1 MLNLPTFFSLR
12 NKDIKHCKWYSAQG
26 LEKILTASAPAK
38 NSNNKIQ
45 NILKFKLNPE
55 KNVSY

>member
-26 LEKILTASAPAK
+26 LWKILTARAPAK
-38 NSNNKIQ
+38 NSNNSEIQ
-45 NILKFKLNPE
+45 T
-55 KNVSY
+55 

>member
-12 NKDIKHCKWYSAQG
+12 NKDIKQCKWYSAQG
-26 LEKILTASAPAK
+26 LGKSLTASAPAK
-38 NSNNKIQ
+38 NFNNKIQ

-55 KNVSY
+55 KNVSC